1 MSKDKLSLEHALQS
15 YRVMHTPTKLS
26 WKQHWVNETF
36 SDSNILKCPT
46 AERKQYE
53 KRLKECRI
61 TICPNIRTNKG
72 QVCTMNDL
80 LEWVVNPIN
89 ASYKKDDRKVV
100 YGSTSE
106 GGDRPTGKNAFL
118 IWNGFQVVD
127 LDIKNEDLAK
137 KLKQHIFQKLH
148 KCNWF
153 MGVVLSSS
161 GKGLHIY
168 TKISVP
174 QTDEDD
180 FNKKKLLFFANFR
193 HKYSFVY
200 LSLLHGMEQ
209 YGYDKEQVLSWIDIS
224 MCKPA
229 QGAFIPYD
237 PEPLISSR
245 FFEDFIYVCFDSV
258 EDIGHPD
265 VDWLAHPDLKTI
277 FKRWEWF
284 EEESDDIKVN
294 VLSNPEPEFNTHNK
308 VHYKHHER
316 WRLANTL
323 VSLYKDKVYTYLRNI
338 CSNNIKDKE
347 LQADCETARRYEK
360 PVDVWA
366 VNRLN
371 SVHGFNI
378 KLDIP
383 TEEFNE
389 DEIFKSVDNIENPTM
404 IVRSK
409 YEYKFHISEK
419 QYLGNIK
426 YQILKHIG
434 RVTLLEAGPGL
445 GKTEMVKSIVREGK
459 KILMVMP
466 FTSTIKAK
474 VEHEEGWYYS
484 YGGKQP
490 KLDVEKGLCVT
501 VDKFARMNMMEI
513 KAAGFDYIFIDE
525 SHLLFMSEYRPVMP
539 KVIEMIR
546 NAEVPTILM
555 SGTPTGELI
564 FIQDIVHIRITK
576 EDSRKK
582 ELQIHLV
589 DSTPDL
595 MFHMCQQMA
604 RDIMKGRRILFPTNA
619 GTIYSKQVEAAVNYF
634 LENEHNCPDPV
645 NLKYYKKS
653 NSGESFMD
661 DINFENTVKDV
672 NILLCSS
679 YLSVGVDIL
688 DRLNFSVYFGDLM
701 MPQEIDQFTNRLRS
715 LDLYIKMF
723 VAKNDA
729 EGNSRMLHKYRY
741 VDFKLNDDEIRNIHS
756 ILKICNKII
765 ERNPQ
770 EFRYNPI
777 VSSIVE
783 GNKFIERNEA
793 DNRYYL
799 NDIAYKATYFERKYR
814 EYVEQLP
821 VMIKGMQAYGY
832 NVSIVDLKDFHVTGS
847 LVFRDLKDLVKL
859 AHDNQLMLDTTHIQ
873 ELMDMID
880 ENSLGIYRDVL
891 NGHYDIKKSDD
902 WLNDTENKVI
912 HAKNIE
918 VFEKVVPIFISM
930 SKRYDTNT
938 IKDIFE
944 FCRRKN
950 GTYNFAAIKRI
961 KLLINLIYNE
971 RNARLDIP
979 IQQYM
984 ESAYEFSDLKTVHK
998 SEVVKFN
1005 MDWAMKYATME
1016 SSDGVNIQNSVMT
1029 MESLTKT
1036 FTNIFKCLINTTRP
1050 GNDGMVSMERVELI
1064 WKERESETN
1073 RTNEMAFLLADFLGN
1088 NEIDVEIVEES
1099 VNELMENDIN
1109 VEI

>member
-1 MSKDKLSLEHALQS
+1 MSKDKLSLEQALQS
-15 YRVMHTPTKLS
+15 YRVMHTPTRLS

-36 SDSNILKCPT
+36 SDSNILKCP
-46 AERKQYE
+46 EDEKKQYT

-61 TICPNIRTNKG
+61 TICPNIQSLQG
-72 QVCTMNDL
+72 CACTMNEL
-80 LEWVVNPIN
+80 LELIINPN
-89 ASYKKDDRKVV
+89 NEFCNKTNRKVV
-100 YGSTSE
+100 YGSAN
-106 GGDRPTGKNAFL
+106 GDRPTGKNAFL
-118 IWNGFQVVD
+118 IWNGFQVID
-127 LDIKNEDLAK
+127 LDIKDEDLAK
-137 KLKQHIFQKLH
+137 KLKYHLFKKLH

-174 QTDEDD
+174 QTEEED
-180 FNKKKLLFFANFR
+180 FNKKKLLFYANFR

-200 LSLLHGMEQ
+200 LSLLHGMEE
-209 YGYDKEQVLSWIDIS
+209 YGYDKARILSWLYIS

-237 PEPLISSR
+237 PDPLISSR
-245 FFEDFIYVCFDSV
+245 FFEEFIYVCFDSV

-265 VDWLAHPDLKTI
+265 VDWVAHPDLKTI

-284 EEESDDIKVN
+284 EDESDDIKVN
-294 VLSNPEPEFNTHNK
+294 VLDKPKPEFDTHNK

-323 VSLYKDKVYTYLRNI
+323 VHLYGEHDGYEYLRNI
-338 CSNNIKDKE
+338 CSNNVKDKE
-347 LQADCETARRYEK
+347 LLADCITAKRYKK

-371 SVHGFNI
+371 SVHGFKI

-389 DEIFKSVDNIENPTM
+389 DEIFKSVDNIDNPTM

-409 YEYKFHISEK
+409 YEYKFHINEK

-426 YQILKHIG
+426 YQILDRIG
-434 RVTLLEAGPGL
+434 RVSLLEAGPGL
-445 GKTEMVKSIVREGK
+445 GKTEMVKSIVRDGK

-474 VEHEEGWYYS
+474 VEQEEGWYYS
-484 YGGKQP
+484 YGSKSP
-490 KLDVEKGLCVT
+490 KLDVERGLCVT
-501 VDKFARMNMMEI
+501 VDKFSRMNMMEI

-546 NAEVPTILM
+546 NTEVPVILM

-564 FIQDIVHIRITK
+564 FIQDIVHIRVTK
-576 EDSRKK
+576 DDNRKK
-582 ELQIHLV
+582 ELQITLV
-589 DSTPDL
+589 DSTSDL

-604 RDIMKGRRILFPTNA
+604 RDIVKGRRILFPTNA
-619 GTIYSKQVEAAVNYF
+619 GTLYSKQIHAAVTYF
-634 LENEHNCPDPV
+634 LENEHMYFEPV

-653 NSGESFMD
+653 NSGEEFMD
-661 DINFENTVKDV
+661 DINFENTIKDV

-729 EGNSRMLHKYRY
+729 EGNSRLLHKYRD
-741 VDFKLNDDEIRNIHS
+741 VDFKLNEEELKNIHS

-770 EFRYNPI
+770 EYRYNPI
-777 VSSIVE
+777 VLSIVE
-783 GNKFIERNEA
+783 GNKFIERNESN
-793 DNRYYL
+793 NRYYL

-832 NVSIVDLKDFHVTGS
+832 NVSIVDLKEFRLTGS
-847 LVFRDLKDLVKL
+847 LMFRDLKDLVKL
-859 AHDNQLMLDTTHIQ
+859 AYDNHLMLDTTHIQ
-873 ELMDMID
+873 ELMDMIN
-880 ENSLGIYRDVL
+880 ENSLPIYKEVL
-891 NGHYDIKKSDD
+891 NGMYDIKKSDK
-902 WLNDTENKVI
+902 WLNDRENHVI
-912 HAKNIE
+912 FVKNIE
-918 VFEKVVPIFISM
+918 VFEKVVPLFISM

-961 KLLINLIYNE
+961 KLLINLMYNDKTG
-971 RNARLDIP
+971 RLDIP

-984 ESAYEFSDLKTVHK
+984 KDAYEFSDLKTVHK
-998 SEVVKFN
+998 SDIVKFN
-1005 MDWAMKYATME
+1005 KNWALKYATME
-1016 SSDGVNIQNSVMT
+1016 SGDGVIIPNATMT
-1029 MESLTKT
+1029 METLEKT

-1050 GNDGMVSMERVELI
+1050 GKDGIVNMERVDLI
-1064 WKERESETN
+1064 WQERESETN
-1073 RTNEMAFLLADFLGN
+1073 RLNEAAFLLADFLGN
-1088 NEIDVEIVEES
+1088 NVIDTEIIEENVKELVET
-1099 VNELMENDIN
+1099 DIN
-1109 VEI
+1109 VVF